1 LGRASD
7 GYRFAGMLFEHDVR
21 APAEWEQEY
30 AGGDDEPARIRAWQ
44 RAQLTLIGYDPTTAR
59 RIVREA
65 WARGESGDL
74 VHRVFDLIGRGASH
88 EQAARIA

>member
-1 LGRASD
+1 
-7 GYRFAGMLFEHDVR
+7 MLFEHDVR
-21 APAEWEQEY
+21 APAEWEQVY
-30 AGGDDEPARIRAWQ
+30 TGGDDEPARIRAWQ
-44 RAQLTLIGYDPTTAR
+44 REQLMRIGYDPTTAR

>member
-1 LGRASD
+1 VTGH
-7 GYRFAGMLFEHDVR
+7 GYGSAGMLFGHDVR
-21 APAEWEQEY
+21 APAEWEVEY
-30 AGGDDEPARIRAWQ
+30 ASEDDEPARIRAWQ
-44 RAQLTLIGYDPTTAR
+44 REQLMRIGYDPTTAR

>member
-1 LGRASD
+1 
-7 GYRFAGMLFEHDVR
+7 MLFDHDVR
-21 APAEWEQEY
+21 APAEWDLEY
-30 AGGDDEPARIRAWQ
+30 AVEDDEPARIRAWQ
-44 RAQLTLIGYDPTTAR
+44 REQLMGIGYDPTTAR

-65 WARGESGDL
+65 WARGESRDL

>member
-1 LGRASD
+1 
-7 GYRFAGMLFEHDVR
+7 MLFEHDVR
-21 APAEWEQEY
+21 APAEWELEY

-44 RAQLTLIGYDPTTAR
+44 REQLMLIGYDLTMAR
-59 RIVREA
+59 RIVRDA
-65 WARGESGDL
+65 WARSESGDL

>member
-1 LGRASD
+1 
-7 GYRFAGMLFEHDVR
+7 M
-21 APAEWEQEY
+21 
-30 AGGDDEPARIRAWQ
+30 
-44 RAQLTLIGYDPTTAR
+44 LIGYDPSTAR

-65 WARGESGDL
+65 WACGESGDL

>member
-1 LGRASD
+1 
-7 GYRFAGMLFEHDVR
+7 MLFDHDVR
-21 APAEWEQEY
+21 TPAEWELEH
-30 AGGDDEPARIRAWQ
+30 AGEDDEPARIRAWQ
-44 RAQLTLIGYDPTTAR
+44 REQLMRIGYDPMTAR

>member
-1 LGRASD
+1 MR
-7 GYRFAGMLFEHDVR
+7 
-21 APAEWEQEY
+21 
-30 AGGDDEPARIRAWQ
+30 
-44 RAQLTLIGYDPTTAR
+44 IGYDPSTAR

>member
-1 LGRASD
+1 
-7 GYRFAGMLFEHDVR
+7 MLFEHDVR
-21 APAEWEQEY
+21 APAEWELEY
-30 AGGDDEPARIRAWQ
+30 ASGDDEPARIRAWQ
-44 RAQLTLIGYDPTTAR
+44 REQLMLIGYDLTMAR
-59 RIVREA
+59 RIVRDA